1 MRIVVFFSLLSL
13 LALASVTCLAQ
24 TSTEN
29 YVRTETMLSADS
41 TCSMKSVQYFD
52 GIGRPTLSVATTGG
66 GETSY
71 ALTTYDVLGREE
83 SRYLPVATDNSLAY
97 KSPTAYQKSGKKAL
111 HGYEYRYDERGR
123 VVKKILPGA
132 EYIRY
137 WYDNADRVV
146 CMQDGVMR
154 SQGKYRFTVYDPM
167 GRFRYLSPIINNV
180 PEGENPRN
188 NIDTRLTVTG
198 TFPNSCNTFQ
208 FTIIGV
214 EPIDIAMADRHITN

>member
-1 MRIVVFFSLLSL
+1 MRNLTILSKNVILSL

-66 GETSY
+66 GGETSY

-97 KSPTAYQKSGKKAL
+97 KSPTAFTASSSSFYGNDGTAYTRN
-111 HGYEYRYDERGR
+111 HYDVLDR
-123 VVKKILPGA
+123 VVSTELPGA
-132 EYIRY
+132 AWRS
-137 WYDNADRVV
+137 ADRRDRAAYDTNAAGEVLHYEAHA
-146 CMQDGVMR
+146 GVN
-154 SQGKYRFTVYDPM
+154 SLTK
-167 GRFRYLSPIINNV
+167 
-180 PEGENPRN
+180 PEDASYEYYPA
-188 NIDTRLTVTG
+188 VAY
-198 TFPNSCNTFQ
+198 P
-208 FTIIGV
+208 
-214 EPIDIAMADRHITN
+214 